1 MKCWHCEEG
10 LLWKGDDTIE
20 DDEQGEWMLTCLS
33 CQSCS
38 AEVEVY
44 LKVEQGRAGHG
55 K

>member
-1 MKCWHCEEG
+1 MECWHCHKE
-10 LLWKGDDTIE
+10 LLWKSDETIE

-33 CQSCS
+33 CQGCS